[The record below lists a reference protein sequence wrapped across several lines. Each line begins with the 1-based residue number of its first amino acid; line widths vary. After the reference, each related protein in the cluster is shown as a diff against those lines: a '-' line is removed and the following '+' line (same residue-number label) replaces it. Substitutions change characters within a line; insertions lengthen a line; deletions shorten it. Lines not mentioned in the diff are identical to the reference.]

1 LYRFRTRRRSVA
13 LSGLARLGPLG
24 KDRGRC
30 FLVFYLIMIRAFGW
44 LLLLARSQ
52 ESKDAEIMVPRHEVA
67 VLRSQVA
74 RPNLDWADRAV
85 LAGLARMP
93 PATLRVAGRYLLGPL
108 VQAGVVSVDTLA
120 RQRPVAVALR
130 RLIDPADLHPCR

>member
-1 LYRFRTRRRSVA
+1 VLTVALFRFRTRRRGVA
-13 LSGLARLGPLG
+13 LSGLARLGRLG
-24 KDRGRC
+24 QDRGLC
-30 FLVFYLIMIRAFGW
+30 LLVFYLIMIRAFGW

-67 VLRSQVA
+67 VLRRQVA

-85 LAGLARMP
+85 LAALARML

-108 VQAGVVSVDTLA
+108 VQAGVVSAAPLGHRRSASA
-120 RQRPVAVALR
+120 R
-130 RLIDPADLHPCR
+130 

>member
-1 LYRFRTRRRSVA
+1 
-13 LSGLARLGPLG
+13 
-24 KDRGRC
+24 
-30 FLVFYLIMIRAFGW
+30 MIRAFGW

-85 LAGLARMP
+85 LAALARMLP
-93 PATLRVAGRYLLGPL
+93 TTLRVAGRYLLGPL
-108 VQAGVVSVDTLA
+108 V
-120 RQRPVAVALR
+120 
-130 RLIDPADLHPCR
+130 